1 VTALTSDR
9 NTPTAIGDARQ
20 GAVAAGQKV
29 FAGALVMRNAA
40 GYLVKGV
47 TGLNLTGVG
56 RAEDQVDNTAG
67 SDGDVSLAFR
77 PGLFRFANDGSDTI
91 TIADIG
97 LPCYAVDDQTVA
109 RTDGTGTRSKAGIVE
124 MLDTQGVWVS
134 FNEAVTRAA
143 T

>member
-1 VTALTSDR
+1 MTALTSDR

-20 GAVAAGQKV
+20 GAVATGQKI
-29 FAGALVMRNAA
+29 FAGALVMRNAT

-47 TGLNLTGVG
+47 TSLNLIGVG
-56 RAEDQVDNTAG
+56 RADDLVDNSAG
-67 SDGDVSLAFR
+67 ADGDLSLAYR
-77 PGLFRFANDGSDTI
+77 PGLFRFANDGTDTV

-97 LPCYAVDDQTVA
+97 LPCFAVDDQTVA
-109 RTDGTGTRSKAGIVE
+109 NTDGTGTRSKAGIVE
-124 MLDTQGVWVS
+124 MIDNQGVWVC

>member
-20 GAVAAGQKV
+20 GAVATGQKI
-29 FAGALVMRNAA
+29 FAGALVMRNAT

-47 TGLNLTGVG
+47 TSLNLIGVG
-56 RAEDQVDNTAG
+56 RADDLVDNSAG
-67 SDGDVSLAFR
+67 ADGDLSLAYR
-77 PGLFRFANDGSDTI
+77 PGLFRFANDGTDTV

-97 LPCYAVDDQTVA
+97 LPCFAVDDQTVA
-109 RTDGTGTRSKAGIVE
+109 NTDGTGTRSKAGIVE
-124 MLDTQGVWVS
+124 MIDNQGVWVC

>member
-1 VTALTSDR
+1 MTALTSDR
-9 NTPTAIGDARQ
+9 NTPTAIGEARQ
-20 GAVAAGQKV
+20 GAVASAQKI
-29 FAGALVMRNAA
+29 FAGALVMRNAT

-47 TGLNLTGVG
+47 TSLNLIGVG
-56 RAEDQVDNTAG
+56 RADDQVDNSGGA
-67 SDGDVSLAFR
+67 DGDLSLAYR
-77 PGLFRFANDGSDTI
+77 PGLFRFTNDGTDTV

-97 LPCYAVDDQTVA
+97 TVCYAVDDQTVA
-109 RTDGTGTRSKAGIVE
+109 NTDGTGTRSKAGIVE